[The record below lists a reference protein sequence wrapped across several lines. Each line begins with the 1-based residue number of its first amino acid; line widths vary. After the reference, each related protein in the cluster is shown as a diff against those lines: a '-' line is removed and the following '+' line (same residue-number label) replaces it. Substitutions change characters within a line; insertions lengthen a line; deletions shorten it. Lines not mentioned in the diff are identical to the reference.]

1 MQPVCNLV
9 ILVYTPKTSTCLMHP
24 PPPLFARTQKK
35 KAASKNAATHPTTTV
50 ITALKDK
57 KGSSHAAIKKY
68 IPANYK
74 IDIVKLG
81 PFCCSKGKELKEGC
95 QDLKHVISV
104 IWKLKQECGSIN
116 FT

>member
-1 MQPVCNLV
+1 
-9 ILVYTPKTSTCLMHP
+9 MHP
-24 PPPLFARTQKK
+24 PPPLFARTPKK

-57 KGSSHAAIKKY
+57 KGSAHAAIKKY

-81 PFCCSKGKELKEGC
+81 PFSFVAVKAKKAAKTWNMSY
-95 QDLKHVISV
+95 Q
-104 IWKLKQECGSIN
+104 
-116 FT
+116 